1 VGIFEIM
8 IVSDTIR
15 DQIMD
20 QAPNSEVRATARK
33 EGMRSLRESGLL
45 AIYDGSTSVE
55 EVLRETMMSV

>member
-1 VGIFEIM
+1 M

-20 QAPNSEVRATARK
+20 QAPNSEVRRTARK